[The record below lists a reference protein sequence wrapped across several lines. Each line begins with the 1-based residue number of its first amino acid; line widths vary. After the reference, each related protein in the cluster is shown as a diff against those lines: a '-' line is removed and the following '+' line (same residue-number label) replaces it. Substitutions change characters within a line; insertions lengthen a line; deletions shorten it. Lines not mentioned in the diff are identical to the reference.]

1 MEARMKYASIFI
13 LAGLAVVIVAT
24 DHLTAQPGAK
34 PRNKTT
40 SIFMTKNH
48 NVGKGP
54 GQYPAECRGAVA
66 TETIPTLK
74 GDNISW
80 KIKNG
85 NGHDDGDR
93 CPGLDP
99 NQVALVFKTNVM
111 GDRKILTGKGNS
123 IDGTVSSGAARGAH
137 GYHVMYK
144 SLDAG
149 PDPEILV
156 DCPTCGPDGEK

>member
-1 MEARMKYASIFI
+1 
-13 LAGLAVVIVAT
+13 
-24 DHLTAQPGAK
+24 
-34 PRNKTT
+34 
-40 SIFMTKNH
+40 MTRNH

-54 GQYPAECRGAVA
+54 GQYPAECRGAIA
-66 TETIPTLK
+66 TETIPTRR
-74 GDNISW
+74 GDNVSW

-93 CPGLDP
+93 CPGLDGD
-99 NQVALVFKTNVM
+99 QVALVFKTNVL

-123 IDGTVSSGAARGAH
+123 IDGTVSTGAAKGAH

-144 SLDAG
+144 GLDAG

-156 DCPTCGPDGEK
+156 DCPTCGADEK